1 MLGLP
6 KEDRE
11 GNIKIWSLEEI
22 DALLNDSISTGA
34 PVKDNAAVQN
44 EKTRRISN
52 TRDDFFDPRP
62 TYNAN
67 IQHNIKT
74 TKVEHSPTGETSL
87 PSSGALENDK
97 YRERFINRPVRNLE
111 KTHEHNAVFG
121 VNPEKPIE
129 RGGVIKRQ
137 SNFKNTQDL
146 APIPTLVSA
155 EDVLAQEAYEQK
167 TRTSGII
174 DVAERGKNQ
183 EDKKI
188 SEMLNQIKLEGFDD
202 SEEPAPKVDEYEVER
217 ELYERRKEK
226 ASRFTVNPSI
236 LPDAEKVSDDTDE
249 EVFSEQ
255 PPKKKSEKAE
265 YSDEDD
271 EFRFADDKLRFTYS
285 LNKKYKSVLISLTV
299 GLASA
304 AGLIVLGVMQFIQ
317 DGEML
322 RLFNGRMY
330 LIFCAVAMI
339 IGIFSGHRILKKG
352 FSSLLHFKLNAASCA
367 AIAVSVTTIQLL
379 VLFAADSTVLAF
391 IPLYLTAGIASLVLY
406 NAGDILKYKRI
417 RINFDFLSET
427 KPLFA
432 VESISGEDEAFEIGR
447 GLLLG
452 EPDIKASFKTL
463 FPSRFME
470 LSSKRF
476 VSDELSKKLIP
487 IVFLLSVVLGIIT
500 AVIHKDV
507 LMGFSAFVAA
517 VCIGM
522 PASAYLADNA
532 ILYTISKKLVK
543 SGAIIS
549 GYEAMDNCSGINA
562 VALES
567 SEIFDASKCNIY
579 GIKTFSSMRVDE
591 AILFTSAMVIEAK
604 APLSGV
610 FDSVILGRRELLPPV
625 ESLAYEDKL
634 GLSAW
639 IYNRRVL
646 VGNRQMLINHNVEA
660 PNKDFEKKY
669 LHDGRC
675 PLYLAIEGKIAA
687 MFIVSYDGNTEL
699 SVPIRIAERNGVT
712 LLVKTADANITE
724 ELICFAL
731 RLVPSSTKVLNA
743 VAGEIF
749 GELKK
754 EIKPSADAHILHDGR
769 AYSMLTAL
777 CAVFSLGS
785 FKNITMIMQTVGVSI
800 GIAVTAVLAFLA
812 GLFQIGPIQIVF
824 YQVFWAALTVI
835 LLKISNKR

>member
-1 MLGLP
+1 MP

-11 GNIKIWSLEEI
+11 GNVKIWSLEEI
-22 DALLNDSISTGA
+22 DALLSDSISTATPG
-34 PVKDNAAVQN
+34 KDNCEAQN

-74 TKVEHSPTGETSL
+74 TRVEHSPTGDTNL
-87 PSSGALENDK
+87 PSSGATENDK

-129 RGGVIKRQ
+129 REGVIKRQ
-137 SNFKNTQDL
+137 SNFKHTQDL

-155 EDVLAQEAYEQK
+155 EDILAQDAIEQK
-167 TRTSGII
+167 TKTGGII
-174 DVAERGKNQ
+174 DVAEREKKQ
-183 EDKKI
+183 EDKQL
-188 SEMLNQIKLEGFDD
+188 SELLNQIRLEGFDD
-202 SEEPAPKVDEYEVER
+202 TEEPAPKVDEYEVER

-226 ASRFTVNPSI
+226 ASKFTVNSAI
-236 LPDAEKVSDDTDE
+236 LPDAEQAANDTGE
-249 EVFSEQ
+249 EIYSA
-255 PPKKKSEKAE
+255 PPSKKKSEKPE
-265 YSDEDD
+265 YSDEND
-271 EFRFADDKLRFTYS
+271 EFRFADDKIRFTYA
-285 LNKKYKSVLISLTV
+285 LNKKYKATLTSLAVGSASLV
-299 GLASA
+299 GLIA
-304 AGLIVLGVMQFIQ
+304 LGVIPLIKE
-317 DGEML
+317 GAML
-322 RLFNGRMY
+322 DLFNGSGRLY
-330 LIFCAVAMI
+330 LIFCAIAMV
-339 IGIFSGHRILKKG
+339 IGIFSGLKIIKKG
-352 FSSLLHFKLNAASCA
+352 FSSLFHLKLNAASCVA
-367 AIAVSVTTIQLL
+367 FAVAVTTIQLL
-379 VLFAADSTVLAF
+379 VLFAADSTVLTSV
-391 IPLYLTAGIASLVLY
+391 PLYLTAGIASLVLY
-406 NAGDILKYKRI
+406 NAGEMLKYKRI
-417 RINFDFLSET
+417 RLNFDFLSET

-452 EPDIKASFKTL
+452 EPDIKASFRTL

-476 VSDELSKKLIP
+476 VSDELSRKLIP
-487 IVFLLSVVLGIIT
+487 IVILLSVVMGIIT
-500 AVIHKDV
+500 AVIHKEI
-507 LMGFSAFVAA
+507 LMGFGAFVAA
-517 VCIGM
+517 ACIGM

-532 ILYTISKKLVK
+532 ILYMISKKLVK

-567 SEIFDASKCNIY
+567 SEIFDTSKCNIF

-591 AILFTSAMVIEAK
+591 AILFTAAMIIEAK

-625 ESLAYEDKL
+625 ETLAYEDKL

-646 VGNRQMLINHNVEA
+646 VGNRQLLINHNVEA
-660 PNKDFEKKY
+660 PTKDFEKKY

-687 MFIVSYDGNTEL
+687 MFIVSYEGNTEL
-699 SVPIRIAERNGVT
+699 SAPIRAIEKNGVT

-724 ELICFAL
+724 ELICSAL

-743 VAGEIF
+743 VSGDIF

-754 EIKPSADAHILHDGR
+754 EIKPSADAHILHDGS

-777 CAVFSLGS
+777 YAVFSLGS
-785 FKNITMIMQTVGVSI
+785 FKNITMIMQTVGAAI
-800 GIAVTAVLAFLA
+800 GIAVTAVLAFFA
-812 GLFQIGPIQIVF
+812 GLLQIGPIQIVF
-824 YQVFWAALTVI
+824 YQVFWAAFTVI
-835 LLKISNKR
+835 LLKISNKH